1 MQTENK
7 LAFVVEGDA
16 HSLSAISALLRD
28 LGISYKRN
36 MTGAKVL
43 EQLRAMQPSPD
54 FILLNLE
61 LPYADGFTIGHMILR
76 DRQLSRIPIIII
88 GTQTADEMIVQVQHL
103 GFAGYLTKP
112 LPKKMFGDIVR
123 RVLVG
128 ESIWQHA
135 V

>member
-1 MQTENK
+1 MQTESK

-16 HSLSAISALLRD
+16 HSLTAISALLRD
-28 LGISYKRN
+28 LGINYKRN
-36 MTGAKVL
+36 MTGANVI
-43 EQLRAMQPSPD
+43 EQLRTMQPPPD
-54 FILLNLE
+54 FILLNLD

-88 GTQTADEMIVQVQHL
+88 GTQSSDEMMAQVQQI
-103 GFAGYLTKP
+103 GFAGYLAKP
-112 LPKKMFGDIVR
+112 LPKKLFKDFIR
-123 RVLVG
+123 RVLIG